1 MLNQPLIGEFTHE
14 ASQTKKLLEK
24 VPADKFDWKP
34 HGRSMSLGRLASHVA
49 NTPNWMKIAL
59 TSDEFDFSDGTYK
72 EDKAETEQEL
82 LDIFQNKYEGAMQ
95 ALQNASD
102 ETLKRTWTFRSG
114 EHVIFSLP
122 RIAAIRTLAMNHWI
136 HHRGQ
141 LSVYL
146 RLLDIPIPGMYGP
159 SADEM

>member
-59 TSDEFDFSDGTYK
+59 TTDEFDFSKGTYK

-82 LDIFQNKYEGAMQ
+82 LDIFQNKYEGALK

-102 ETLKRTWTFRSG
+102 ETLKQTWTFRSG